1 MKKIKSVAFDVDG
14 TLVDFANAFI
24 KECWEK
30 EEIVLEVGE
39 VWNFFDQDIR
49 SYDIFKNLNSN
60 FWLNLERLDCSQD
73 LNIVPSA
80 YISHRN
86 IPEKITKKCLKN
98 NGFPNAPVIHVANT
112 EDKIKVI
119 KQLGIDIFVDDRA
132 STVLFCLENSIEAYL
147 INQVWNDQY
156 HCLPR
161 VKTLGELKELC
172 Q

>member
-1 MKKIKSVAFDVDG
+1 MKKVGFDVDG

-24 KECWEK
+24 EECWKK
-30 EEIVLEVGE
+30 EQLVLKVGS

-49 SYDIFKNLNSN
+49 SYDIFKNLSTD
-60 FWLNLERLDCSQD
+60 FWLNLKRLDESND
-73 LNIVPSA
+73 LNITPTA
-80 YISHRN
+80 YISHRS

-119 KQLGIDIFVDDRA
+119 KQLDIDIFVDDRA

-147 INQVWNDQY
+147 INQIWNEKY
-156 HCLPR
+156 SCLPR
-161 VKTLGELKELC
+161 INTLGELKDIINK
-172 Q
+172 